1 MMERLLGIVTRDF
14 SSFYGLSVGLQAHMG
29 HDVEKRTSQNTP
41 CRFAELV
48 QYDCHL
54 ERNSSGIP
62 EAHCFPIPR
71 IFKLQVQATWA
82 TISY

>member
-1 MMERLLGIVTRDF
+1 VARDF
-14 SSFYGLSVGLQAHMG
+14 NPFYGLLVGLQAHMG
-29 HDVEKRTSQNTP
+29 HDVEKPTSQDTL

-48 QYDCHL
+48 QYDCNL
-54 ERNSSGIP
+54 ERNSSGIL

-71 IFKLQVQATWA
+71 IFKLQVQVTRA